1 MFPEHFKRIGLLSK
15 THGIHG
21 TLVLRMGRYFNEDI
35 DEREFLFVSV
45 DDTMIPFSIEDIRM
59 KGDDA
64 FVKFAEISSEKEA
77 ILIKGRPVFI
87 PSKEIDDHVN
97 DPELLTGFILTDE
110 TSGNRAVITDYHD
123 QPDNPLFSAEIGDRE
138 YLIPVHQEFIIS
150 VDFKE
155 KSIHMRLPEGIFE
168 LEE

>member
-21 TLVLRMGRYFNEDI
+21 ALVLRMDRNFNEDL

-45 DDTMIPFSIEDIRM
+45 DDSMIPFSIKDIRIS
-59 KGDDA
+59 GDDA
-64 FVKFAEISSEKEA
+64 FVKFAEISSENEA
-77 ILIKGRPVFI
+77 KLIKARTVFI
-87 PSKEIDDHVN
+87 PSKESGNYAD

-110 TSGNRAVITDYHD
+110 TSGNRAVITEYHD
-123 QPDNPLFSAEIGDRE
+123 QSDNPLFSVEIEDKE

-150 VDFKE
+150 VDFNGK
-155 KSIHMRLPEGIFE
+155 IIRMRLPEGIFG